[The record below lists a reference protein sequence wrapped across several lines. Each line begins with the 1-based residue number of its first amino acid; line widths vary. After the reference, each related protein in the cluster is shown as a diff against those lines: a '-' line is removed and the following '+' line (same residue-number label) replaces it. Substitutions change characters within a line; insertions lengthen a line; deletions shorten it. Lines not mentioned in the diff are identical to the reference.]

1 MSQYKPFFL
10 RDQRIKNNCLDL
22 IKELPIDDKKPLVV
36 KIQPITR

>member
-22 IKELPIDDKKPLVV
+22 IKELP
-36 KIQPITR
+36 T

>member
-22 IKELPIDDKKPLVV
+22 IK
-36 KIQPITR
+36 